1 MILETIDDLMTV
13 PTGREIDFFM
23 IVRTDWIFTFCYR
36 LEIDRVI
43 IHRTI
48 LEIKRHGR
56 MTTPADQMMEDI
68 QELVEPSS
76 DPEE

>member
-13 PTGREIDFFM
+13 PTDREIDFLM

-43 IHRTI
+43 IRRTI

-56 MTTPADQMMEDI
+56 MTTPAEQMTGDI

>member
-13 PTGREIDFFM
+13 PTGREIDFLM
-23 IVRTDWIFTFCYR
+23 IVRTDWILTFCYR

-43 IHRTI
+43 IRCTI

-56 MTTPADQMMEDI
+56 TTAPADQMMEDI

>member
-1 MILETIDDLMTV
+1 MILETINDFMTV
-13 PTGREIDFFM
+13 PTGREIDFLM

-43 IHRTI
+43 IRRTI

-56 MTTPADQMMEDI
+56 MTAPADQMTEDM

-76 DPEE
+76 DPKE